1 MGVMTSLGEGCGGG
15 EGVSAERFKIVPV
28 ENQTVSHQ
36 CQHFKDRNLTKRHPC
51 RFIFFTLSKPK
62 PNQKKCNVCKSGNAV
77 ALIIMFGC
85 KMFKVSVEI
94 FLPNITGEMASL
106 KILLR
111 TYTQY

>member
-1 MGVMTSLGEGCGGG
+1 MEEKESPLRDLKTYPW
-15 EGVSAERFKIVPV
+15 R
-28 ENQTVSHQ
+28 
-36 CQHFKDRNLTKRHPC
+36 TKRCLISVNILKTGISPNVMLVG
-51 RFIFFTLSKPK
+51 FLFFFTLSKPK

-94 FLPNITGEMASL
+94 FLPNITGEMALL